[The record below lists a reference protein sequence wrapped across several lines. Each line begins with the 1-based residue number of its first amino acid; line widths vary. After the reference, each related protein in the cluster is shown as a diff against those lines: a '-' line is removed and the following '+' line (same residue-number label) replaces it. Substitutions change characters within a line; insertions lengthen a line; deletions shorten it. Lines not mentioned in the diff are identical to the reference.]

1 MRRPF
6 VRWQQEGCSIPL
18 VFGSCPGYV
27 ENKFHVGNFA
37 ITLVCRYS
45 FAIYD
50 VDKNYRA
57 IRNIVYCR
65 KIYMILREKLKFIK
79 YADFIRR
86 VLKVF

>member
-1 MRRPF
+1 MF
-6 VRWQQEGCSIPL
+6 VVTLSR
-18 VFGSCPGYV
+18 Y
-27 ENKFHVGNFA
+27 
-37 ITLVCRYS
+37 ITL
-45 FAIYD
+45 I
-50 VDKNYRA
+50 KNYRT